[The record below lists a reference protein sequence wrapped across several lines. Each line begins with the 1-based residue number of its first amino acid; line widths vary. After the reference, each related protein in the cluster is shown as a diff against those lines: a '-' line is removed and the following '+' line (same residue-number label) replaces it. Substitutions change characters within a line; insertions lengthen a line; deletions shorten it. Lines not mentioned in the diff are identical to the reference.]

1 MWIVIKYVLI
11 KNLSV
16 MKIEDN
22 RRNIDLCIYKL
33 KDDLTKVS
41 YIRWRYCKDSE
52 VKLMV
57 NNNSSKIELILF
69 DGYRIT

>member
-1 MWIVIKYVLI
+1 LWIVIKYVLI